1 MPVEGTDEHSSPYSL
16 ASQAPLPSPAAAK
29 VPKERHGEVALLCQ
43 RHTQGEAAALL
54 GVSQATSWRI
64 LRCGIREPG
73 GARR

>member
-16 ASQAPLPSPAAAK
+16 ASQVPFPPPAPAK
-29 VPKERHGEVALLCQ
+29 VPKERHGEIALLCQ
-43 RHTQGEAAALL
+43 RHTQGEVAALL
-54 GVSQATSWRI
+54 GVSQATIWRI